1 MSKRSG
7 PGFTLV
13 ELLVVIAIIALLMA
27 VLMPALSRAREQG
40 KRVVCLYYQRQM
52 TSAWLMY
59 ADDFSD
65 KIVCG
70 DANEYWI
77 QGAYLPGGVHYNE
90 IPWCYDDWAT
100 TDINKR
106 KELMQRGALYK
117 YVKNVKAYKC
127 PRAEAI
133 ETRSFSIVDSMNGY
147 VPGGMDTG
155 AILIKN
161 RQQIKKAYERIV
173 FADDGGA
180 EGQTMGAW
188 SIFVNTASWWDP
200 PAARRGDGITYS
212 FADAHAE
219 YKKWK
224 NPSTLDFAKRKVG
237 GAVAVP
243 RDDLRWAQKGVWGAN
258 ASANP

>member
-1 MSKRSG
+1 
-7 PGFTLV
+7 
-13 ELLVVIAIIALLMA
+13 
-27 VLMPALSRAREQG
+27 
-40 KRVVCLYYQRQM
+40 
-52 TSAWLMY
+52 MY

-70 DANEYWI
+70 DAKEYWI

-180 EGQTMGAW
+180 DGLFLST
-188 SIFVNTASWWDP
+188 P
-200 PAARRGDGITYS
+200 RRGGTRQRHGAATELHILLRMPTPNTKNGKTQVLLISPKEKLAAPSPFQGMTSDG
-212 FADAHAE
+212 
-219 YKKWK
+219 
-224 NPSTLDFAKRKVG
+224 LRKVS
-237 GAVAVP
+237 
-243 RDDLRWAQKGVWGAN
+243 GVQTLQQIPETHN
-258 ASANP
+258 FRVIDTIISQRIFNTLFYLFFS